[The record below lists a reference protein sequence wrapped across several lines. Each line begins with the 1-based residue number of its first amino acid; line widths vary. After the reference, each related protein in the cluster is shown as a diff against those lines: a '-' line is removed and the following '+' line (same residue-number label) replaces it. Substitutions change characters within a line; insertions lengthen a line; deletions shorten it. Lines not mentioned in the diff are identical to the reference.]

1 MVKTIIV
8 INSVFILL
16 FLLFYQNKIIIKN
29 MNYTL
34 GSLIG
39 KGSDGEVYELIEN
52 NHIKEKVIK
61 FIQPSIYGI
70 RNYLEP
76 YILLHL
82 DHDCIMKAEKIEI
95 EDDGLLKIIQDK
107 ADIDLNKK
115 NKRNIKINQKLKYMR
130 QLTEAVYFLQR
141 HSIIHGDIKPHNI
154 LLHKDNVKL
163 SDFSLARIITKEPLI
178 CYKKPYKLAY
188 RTPELKN
195 NTIYLKSDIWA
206 LACTLYEIFYGHCYF
221 SISKERKNYHISDN
235 KAEEIFDKL
244 IEEMLNTNVTQRL
257 SIEDIIIFFN
267 INKATTGFILT
278 SCLKFNDCNINAK
291 YLQKCYYEEKLN
303 KMSKKYTNIE
313 KNIAQKY
320 NFDVFKKIQEG
331 IC

>member
-1 MVKTIIV
+1 
-8 INSVFILL
+8 
-16 FLLFYQNKIIIKN
+16 

-82 DHDCIMKAEKIEI
+82 DHNYLMKAEKIEI
-95 EDDGLLKIIQDK
+95 DANGLLKIIQDK
-107 ADIDLNKK
+107 AENDLNKK
-115 NKRNIKINQKLKYMR
+115 IKHNIKINQKLKYMR

-141 HSIIHGDIKPHNI
+141 HRIIHGDIKPHNI
-154 LLHKDNVKL
+154 LLHKDNIKL

-178 CYKKPYKLAY
+178 CHQKPYTLAY
-188 RTPELKN
+188 RPPELKN

-221 SISKERKNYHISDN
+221 SVSKERKNYHISDN
-235 KAEEIFDKL
+235 RAEKIFDQL
-244 IEEMLNTNVTQRL
+244 IEKMLDVDVTKRL
-257 SIEDIIIFFN
+257 SIEDIIVFFN
-267 INKATTGFILT
+267 INKENTEFILT
-278 SCLKFNDCNINAK
+278 PDVKFNDYNINAK
-291 YLQKCYYEEKLN
+291 FLQKCYYEEKLT
-303 KMSKKYTNIE
+303 KMSKKYANVE
-313 KNIAQKY
+313 KSIAHRY
-320 NFDVFKKIQEG
+320 NFEVFKKLQEG
-331 IC
+331 LC